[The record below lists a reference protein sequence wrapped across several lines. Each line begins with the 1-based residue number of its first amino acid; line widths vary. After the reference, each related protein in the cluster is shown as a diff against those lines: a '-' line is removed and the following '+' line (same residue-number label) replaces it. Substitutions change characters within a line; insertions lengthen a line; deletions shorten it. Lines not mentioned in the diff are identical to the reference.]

1 MKLSFHPE
9 VKTDLHGQYEYYRE
23 IDPDLGLSFIQEY
36 QKALAFVKRDPLV
49 MRIFYKSDRRMPL
62 KRFKTYALV
71 YEVLEDEIRI
81 KAVAD
86 LRRKPYFWSDR

>member
-1 MKLSFHPE
+1 MKFSFHPE
-9 VKTDLHGQYEYYRE
+9 VKADLRGQYEFYRE
-23 IDPDLGLSFIQEY
+23 IDAELGLSFIEEY
-36 QKALAFVKRDPLV
+36 QKALGFVKRDPLV
-49 MRIFYKSDRRMPL
+49 MRAFYKNERRMPL
-62 KRFKTYALV
+62 KRFKTFALV

>member
-9 VKTDLHGQYEYYRE
+9 VKSDLSGQYEYYRE
-23 IDPDLGLSFIQEY
+23 IDPELGLSFIEEY
-36 QKALAFVKRDPLV
+36 QKALDFVKREPQV
-49 MRIFYKSDRRMPL
+49 MRIFYQNERRMPL
-62 KRFKTYALV
+62 KRFKTFALV

-86 LRRKPYFWSDR
+86 LRRKPFFWSAR